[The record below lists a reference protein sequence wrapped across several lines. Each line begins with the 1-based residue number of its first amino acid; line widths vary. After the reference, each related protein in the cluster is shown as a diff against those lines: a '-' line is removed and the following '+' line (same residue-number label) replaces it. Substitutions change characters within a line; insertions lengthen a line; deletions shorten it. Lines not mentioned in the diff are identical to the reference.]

1 MAESCNCQITVFHI
15 TAFATAVHHTI
26 PKPTAIPGGTMI
38 ALKLVRLIET
48 HHEQLARSLMRKVE
62 ESSKCAEL
70 KKRVPH
76 QELEMRYEEV
86 YGHISDWL
94 LNKTE
99 HDIFVTYT
107 ALGRHRFEQGVPFE
121 QFLWGIMLVKENL
134 WDFLERE
141 SVEVSAMNL
150 QGEFELLRLLGL
162 FFDKA
167 LYYAALGYWE
177 AHEFE
182 ERERKM
188 AHAV

>member
-1 MAESCNCQITVFHI
+1 
-15 TAFATAVHHTI
+15 
-26 PKPTAIPGGTMI
+26 MI

-48 HHEQLARSLMRKVE
+48 HHQELAHSLMRRVE
-62 ESSKCAEL
+62 ESSKCTEL
-70 KKRVPH
+70 KRLVPR

-86 YGHISDWL
+86 YRHLSDWL
-94 LNKTE
+94 LTKTE

-107 ALGRHRFEQGVPFE
+107 ALGKHRFEQGVPFQ

-141 SVEVSAMNL
+141 SVEVSAMSL
-150 QGEFELLRLLGL
+150 HGEFELLRMMGT

-167 LYYAALGYWE
+167 LYYASLGYWE

-182 ERERKM
+182 ERERKL
-188 AHAV
+188 AHAI

>member
-1 MAESCNCQITVFHI
+1 
-15 TAFATAVHHTI
+15 
-26 PKPTAIPGGTMI
+26 MI

-48 HHEQLARSLMRKVE
+48 HHQALAHSLMRRVE
-62 ESSKCAEL
+62 ESTKCAEL
-70 KKRVPH
+70 KRRVPR
-76 QELEMRYEEV
+76 QELETRVEEV
-86 YGHISDWL
+86 YGHLSDWL

-99 HDIFVTYT
+99 HDLFTTYT

-150 QGEFELLRLLGL
+150 HGEFELLRLMAQ

-167 LYYAALGYWE
+167 LYYAALGYCE
-177 AHEFE
+177 AHEFQ
-182 ERERKM
+182 EREHKV
-188 AHAV
+188 AHAM